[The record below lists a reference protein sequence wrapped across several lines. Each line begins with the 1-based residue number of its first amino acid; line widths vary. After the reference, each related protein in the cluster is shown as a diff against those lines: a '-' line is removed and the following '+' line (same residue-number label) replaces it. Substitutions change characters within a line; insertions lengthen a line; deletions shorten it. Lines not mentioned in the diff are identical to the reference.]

1 MPLKDFKSFQKIAR
15 WKRNV
20 VITEKIDGT
29 NAQIYIEQVDPVK
42 EPERYAA
49 CMALVEAGL
58 VTAIELTQNGVQ
70 YTRFIAAGSRTRWIS
85 PGGKTDNF
93 GFAGWVFEHAPEL
106 AQLGPGEHFGEWWGY
121 GIQRG
126 YGLPQGDR
134 RFSLFNVHR
143 FAETRPACCSI
154 VPVLYQGPM
163 AMQGG
168 EDASEWCM
176 RRLRFAGSQAAPF
189 MDPEGI
195 CVFHTAANSLFKY
208 TLGPEEQGGKEAA

>member
-1 MPLKDFKSFQKIAR
+1 MSLKDFRPFPKIPR

-29 NAQIYIEQVDPVK
+29 NAQIYIEQVDPVTQA
-42 EPERYAA
+42 ERYDD
-49 CMALVEAGL
+49 CMRLAKAGI
-58 VTAIELTQNGVQ
+58 VTAIELTQNGTKYV
-70 YTRFIAAGSRTRWIS
+70 RFLEAASRTRWIS
-85 PGGKTDNF
+85 PGGKNDNF
-93 GFAGWVFEHAPEL
+93 GFAGWVFANAPEL
-106 AQLGPGEHFGEWWGY
+106 AQLGPGEHFGEWWGH

-134 RFSLFNVHR
+134 RFSLFNVKR
-143 FAETRPACCSI
+143 FAEVRPACCAI
-154 VPVLYQGPM
+154 VPVMYEGPL

-168 EDASEWCM
+168 EDAADWCM
-176 RRLRFAGSQAAPF
+176 RRLKFAGSQAAPF

-208 TLGPEEQGGKEAA
+208 TTGPEEVGGKEAA